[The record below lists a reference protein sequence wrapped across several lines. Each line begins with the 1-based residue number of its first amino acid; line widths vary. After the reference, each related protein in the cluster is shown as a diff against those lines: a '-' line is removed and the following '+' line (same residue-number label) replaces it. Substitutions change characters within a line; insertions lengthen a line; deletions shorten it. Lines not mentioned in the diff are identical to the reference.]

1 LKFLDDL
8 IHKKI
13 KPHFE
18 KGGKFEKFY
27 YAFEAGESFHFV
39 TDKRTDVGAHVRDS
53 VDLKRMMV
61 TVILA
66 LIPCFVFGAWN
77 VGYQQ
82 LLYNDFNAAL
92 ANDAGLQ
99 FAAFKAEY
107 SVPLVGA
114 LIQGL
119 GKVLPLML
127 VVYATGGTIEAI
139 FAVIRKHEINEGFLV
154 SGFLITLILPP
165 TMPLWQA
172 AISTAFGVVIG
183 KEVFG
188 GTGMNILNPALT
200 ARAFAFFAYAKQ
212 MSGDKVW
219 VAPNELLVL
228 NGVGAEG
235 HNITLMHDAVTAAT
249 PLGNAAVGS
258 EIPAV
263 IDLFIGTIPGSIGET
278 SVICCLIGAAVLLI
292 SRVGS
297 WRTMLGTL
305 IGAVLVTALFSV
317 LPEAAKDHYPILKVG
332 IVEHIFMGGFAFGL
346 VFMCTDPVSSACT
359 NTGKWVFGILTGV
372 LAMTIRCLNPA
383 YPEGMMLAILFMNV
397 FAPLIDHYV
406 VQANVKRRL
415 ARG

>member
-1 LKFLDDL
+1 MKFLDDL

-18 KGGKFEKFY
+18 KGGKLEPFF

-39 TDKRTDVGAHVRDS
+39 TDKRTDTGAHVRDGI
-53 VDLKRMMV
+53 DLKRMMV

-66 LIPCFVFGAWN
+66 LVPCFLVGTWN

-82 LLYNDFNAAL
+82 LLTANGAAPSVVE
-92 ANDAGLQ
+92 
-99 FAAFKAEY
+99 AF
-107 SVPLVGA
+107 
-114 LIQGL
+114 IQGL

-139 FAVIRKHEINEGFLV
+139 FACIRKHEINEGFLV
-154 SGFLITLILPP
+154 SGFLITLIMPP
-165 TMPLWQA
+165 TIPLWQA
-172 AISTAFGVVIG
+172 AVGTAFGVFIG

-200 ARAFAFFAYAKQ
+200 ARAFCFFAFPSM

-219 VAPNELLVL
+219 VAPNEALVL
-228 NGVGAEG
+228 NGVQLGETKA
-235 HNITLMHDAVTAAT
+235 TLMHEAVSMAT
-249 PLGNAAVGS
+249 PLGNAAVGG
-258 EIPAV
+258 
-263 IDLFIGTIPGSIGET
+263 DLPSTMQMFMGSIPGSIGET
-278 SVICCLIGAAVLLI
+278 SVVACLIGAVILI
-292 SRVGS
+292 LSGVGS

-305 IGAVLVTALFSV
+305 IGGAVIALLFNALHSGGKV
-317 LPEAAKDHYPILKVG
+317 DAPILGVDW
-332 IVEHIFMGGFAFGL
+332 IQHLCLGGFAFGL
-346 VFMCTDPVSSACT
+346 VFMCTDPVSSSCT
-359 NTGKWVFGILTGV
+359 NTGKWIFGILTGI
-372 LAMTIRCLNPA
+372 LAITIRCVNPA

-406 VQANVKRRL
+406 VAASVKRRL

>member
-1 LKFLDDL
+1 MKFLDDL

-18 KGGKFEKFY
+18 KGGKLEKFY

-39 TDKRTDVGAHVRDS
+39 TDKKTNTGAHVRDS
-53 VDLKRMMV
+53 IDLKRMMV
-61 TVILA
+61 TVIIA
-66 LIPCFVFGAWN
+66 LVPCFLFGIWN
-77 VGYQQ
+77 TGYQQ
-82 LLYNDFNAAL
+82 LNL
-92 ANDAGLQ
+92 ADPEVTPSLINCI
-99 FAAFKAEY
+99 
-107 SVPLVGA
+107 
-114 LIQGL
+114 IQGA

-172 AISTAFGVVIG
+172 AVGTAFGVIIG

-200 ARAFAFFAYAKQ
+200 ARAFCFFAYPTQ
-212 MSGDKVW
+212 MSGEKVW

-228 NGVGAEG
+228 NGVGS
-235 HNITLMHDAVTAAT
+235 DANVLLQIDPVSMAT
-249 PLGNAAVGS
+249 PLAQAANAVNAEALEKLPS
-258 EIPAV
+258 FMEM
-263 IDLFIGTIPGSIGET
+263 FIGTIPGSIGET
-278 SVICCLIGAAVLLI
+278 SVICCLIGAFILI
-292 SRVGS
+292 WSGVGS

-305 IGAVLVTALFSV
+305 IGGLAITALFQLIDSDNQLLSISPV
-317 LPEAAKDHYPILKVG
+317 DH
-332 IVEHIFMGGFAFGL
+332 IVMGGFAFGL
-346 VFMCTDPVSSACT
+346 VFMCTDPVSSSCT
-359 NTGKWVFGILTGV
+359 NTGKWIFGLLTGA
-372 LAMTIRCLNPA
+372 LAMTIRSLNPA

-406 VQANVKRRL
+406 VKANVNRRL

>member
-1 LKFLDDL
+1 MKFLDDL

-18 KGGKFEKFY
+18 KGGKLEKFY

-39 TDKRTDVGAHVRDS
+39 TDKKTDVGAHVRDS

-66 LIPCFVFGAWN
+66 LIPCFIFGAWN

-82 LLYNDFNAAL
+82 LLAAGEDT
-92 ANDAGLQ
+92 N
-99 FAAFKAEY
+99 
-107 SVPLVGA
+107 LVNCM
-114 LIQGL
+114 IQGL

-228 NGVGAEG
+228 NGVGPEG
-235 HNITLMHDAVTAAT
+235 QNITLMHDAVTAAT

-258 EIPAV
+258 EIPATM
-263 IDLFIGTIPGSIGET
+263 DLFLGIIPGSIGET
-278 SVICCLIGAAVLLI
+278 SVLCCLIGAAVLLI

-305 IGAVLVTALFSV
+305 IGAVLVTALFTV
-317 LPEAAKDHYPILKVG
+317 LPDAAKDHYPILKVG

>member
-1 LKFLDDL
+1 MKFLDDL

-18 KGGKFEKFY
+18 KGGKLEKFY

-39 TDKRTDVGAHVRDS
+39 TDKKTDVGAHVRDS

-66 LIPCFVFGAWN
+66 LIPCFLFGAWN

-82 LLYNDFNAAL
+82 LLAAGE
-92 ANDAGLQ
+92 DT
-99 FAAFKAEY
+99 
-107 SVPLVGA
+107 SLVNCM
-114 LIQGL
+114 IQGL

-127 VVYATGGTIEAI
+127 VVYAAGGTIEAI

-228 NGVGAEG
+228 NGVGPQDHG
-235 HNITLMHDAVTAAT
+235 VTLMHDAVTAAT
-249 PLGNAAVGS
+249 PLGNAAVGND
-258 EIPAV
+258 IPATM
-263 IDLFIGTIPGSIGET
+263 DLFLGMIPGSIGET
-278 SVICCLIGAAVLLI
+278 SVLCCLIGAAVLLI

-305 IGAVLVTALFSV
+305 IGAVLVTALFTV
-317 LPEAAKDHYPILKVG
+317 LPDAAKDHYPILKVG
-332 IVEHIFMGGFAFGL
+332 VIEHIFMGGFAFGL

-359 NTGKWVFGILTGV
+359 NTGKWVFGILTGI

>member
-1 LKFLDDL
+1 MKFLDDL
-8 IHKKI
+8 IHNKI

-39 TDKRTDVGAHVRDS
+39 TDKRTDTGAHVRDS

-66 LIPCFVFGAWN
+66 LIPCFIFGTWN

-82 LLYNDFNAAL
+82 LLYNDYYAAL
-92 ANDAGLQ
+92 ANDSSLTL
-99 FAAFKAEY
+99 AAFKSSY
-107 SVPLVGA
+107 STPLVGA

-119 GKVLPLML
+119 GKVLPLMI

-154 SGFLITLILPP
+154 SGFLITLIMPP
-165 TMPLWQA
+165 TIPLWQA

-200 ARAFAFFAYAKQ
+200 ARAFCFFAYAKD
-212 MSGDKVW
+212 MSGDQVW

-228 NGVGAEG
+228 NGIG
-235 HNITLMHDAVTAAT
+235 NPDLFLKHDAITAAT
-249 PLGNAAVGS
+249 PLGNAALGHD
-258 EIPAV
+258 IPAV
-263 IDLFIGTIPGSIGET
+263 MDLFLGLIPGSIGET
-278 SVICCLIGAAVLLI
+278 SALCCLIGAAILI
-292 SRVGS
+292 ISGVGS
-297 WRTMLGTL
+297 WRTMAGTL
-305 IGAVLVTALFSV
+305 IGGLVITAFFAVL
-317 LPEAAKDHYPILKVG
+317 PQAARDHYPILNYG
-332 IVEHIFMGGFAFGL
+332 AINHIFMGGFMFGL
-346 VFMCTDPVSSACT
+346 VFMCTDPVSSAAT
-359 NTGKWVFGILTGV
+359 NTGKWIFGLLTGI
-372 LAMTIRCLNPA
+372 LAMTIRCVNPA

-406 VQANVKRRL
+406 VGASVKRRL

>member
-1 LKFLDDL
+1 MKFLDDL

-18 KGGKFEKFY
+18 KGGKLEKFY

-66 LIPCFVFGAWN
+66 LIPCFLFGAWN

-82 LLYNDFNAAL
+82 LKL
-92 ANDAGLQ
+92 AGADTN
-99 FAAFKAEY
+99 
-107 SVPLVGA
+107 LVNCM
-114 LIQGL
+114 IQGL
-119 GKVLPLML
+119 GKVLPLMI

-154 SGFLITLILPP
+154 SGFLITLIFPP

-172 AISTAFGVVIG
+172 AISTAFGVIIG

-219 VAPNELLVL
+219 VAPNETLVL
-228 NGVGAEG
+228 NGVQLGGEKAV
-235 HNITLMHDAVTAAT
+235 LMHDAVTTAT
-249 PLGNAAVGS
+249 PLGNAAIGAYS
-258 EIPAV
+258 EIPSTME
-263 IDLFIGTIPGSIGET
+263 LFLGTIPGSIGET
-278 SVICCLIGAAVLLI
+278 SVLCCLIGAAVLLI

-305 IGAVLVTALFSV
+305 IGGLIITFLFSK
-317 LPEAAKDHYPILKVG
+317 LPQGAQDHYPILSAG
-332 IVEHIFMGGFAFGL
+332 AINHIFMGGFAFGL
-346 VFMCTDPVSSACT
+346 VFMCTDPVSSAAT
-359 NTGKWVFGILTGV
+359 NTGKWIFGILTGV

>member
-1 LKFLDDL
+1 MKFLDDL

-66 LIPCFVFGAWN
+66 LIPCFIFGAWN

-82 LLYNDFNAAL
+82 LKL
-92 ANDAGLQ
+92 AGADT
-99 FAAFKAEY
+99 
-107 SVPLVGA
+107 SLVNCM
-114 LIQGL
+114 IQGL
-119 GKVLPLML
+119 GKVLPLMI

-172 AISTAFGVVIG
+172 AISTAFGVIIG

-235 HNITLMHDAVTAAT
+235 HNVTLMHDSVTAAT
-249 PLGNAAVGS
+249 PLGNAAVGQD
-258 EIPAV
+258 IPAT
-263 IDLFIGTIPGSIGET
+263 IDLFLGTIPGSIGET
-278 SVICCLIGAAVLLI
+278 SVLCCLIGAAILLI

-305 IGAVLVTALFSV
+305 IGGALITLLFSFIYQKGW
-317 LPEAAKDHYPILKVG
+317 ATAPILKVSM
-332 IVEHIFMGGFAFGL
+332 VDHLFMGGFAFGL

>member
-1 LKFLDDL
+1 MKFLDDL

-39 TDKRTDVGAHVRDS
+39 TDKRTDTGAHVRDS

-66 LIPCFVFGAWN
+66 LIPCFIFGTWN

-82 LLYNDFNAAL
+82 LKL
-92 ANDAGLQ
+92 AGADTGLVNC
-99 FAAFKAEY
+99 F
-107 SVPLVGA
+107 
-114 LIQGL
+114 IQGL
-119 GKVLPLML
+119 GKVLPLMI

-154 SGFLITLILPP
+154 SGFLITLIMPP
-165 TMPLWQA
+165 TIPLWQA
-172 AISTAFGVVIG
+172 AISTAFGVIIG

-200 ARAFAFFAYAKQ
+200 ARAFCFFAYAKD
-212 MSGDKVW
+212 MSGDQVW

-228 NGVGAEG
+228 NGIG
-235 HNITLMHDAVTAAT
+235 NPDLFLKHDAVTAAT
-249 PLGNAAVGS
+249 PLGNAALGQD
-258 EIPAV
+258 IPAAM
-263 IDLFIGTIPGSIGET
+263 DLFLGLIPGSIGET
-278 SVICCLIGAAVLLI
+278 SVLCCLIGAAILI
-292 SRVGS
+292 FSGVGS
-297 WRTMLGTL
+297 WRTMAGTL
-305 IGAVLVTALFSV
+305 IGGLVITAFFTV
-317 LPEAAKDHYPILKVG
+317 LPQAARDHYPILNYGAVN
-332 IVEHIFMGGFAFGL
+332 HIFMGGFMFGL
-346 VFMCTDPVSSACT
+346 VFMCTDPVSSAAT
-359 NTGKWVFGILTGV
+359 NTGKWIFGLLTGI
-372 LAMTIRCLNPA
+372 LAMTIRCVNPA

-406 VQANVKRRL
+406 VGASVKRRL

>member
-1 LKFLDDL
+1 MKFLDDL

-66 LIPCFVFGAWN
+66 LIPCFLFGAWN

-82 LLYNDFNAAL
+82 LKL
-92 ANDAGLQ
+92 AGGDT
-99 FAAFKAEY
+99 
-107 SVPLVGA
+107 SLVNC
-114 LIQGL
+114 LIQGF

-172 AISTAFGVVIG
+172 AVSTAFGVVIG

-212 MSGDKVW
+212 MSGDQVW
-219 VAPNELLVL
+219 VAPDKLLVL

-235 HNITLMHDAVTAAT
+235 HNVTLMHDAVTAAT
-249 PLGNAAVGS
+249 PLGNAAVGKD
-258 EIPAV
+258 IPAV
-263 IDLFIGTIPGSIGET
+263 MDLFLGTIPGSIGET
-278 SVICCLIGAAVLLI
+278 SVLCCLIGAAVLLI

-305 IGAVLVTALFSV
+305 IGGALITLFFSFAHQKGWATA
-317 LPEAAKDHYPILKVG
+317 PILKAGMVN
-332 IVEHIFMGGFAFGL
+332 HLFMGGFAFGL

-359 NTGKWVFGILTGV
+359 NTGKWIFGILTGV

>member
-1 LKFLDDL
+1 MKFLDDL

-66 LIPCFVFGAWN
+66 LIPCFLFGAWN
-77 VGYQQ
+77 VGFQQ
-82 LLYNDFNAAL
+82 LKL
-92 ANDAGLQ
+92 AGGDTN
-99 FAAFKAEY
+99 
-107 SVPLVGA
+107 LVNCM
-114 LIQGL
+114 IQGL
-119 GKVLPLML
+119 GKVIPLMIA
-127 VVYATGGTIEAI
+127 VYATGGTIEAI

-172 AISTAFGVVIG
+172 AIATAFGVVIG

-200 ARAFAFFAYAKQ
+200 ARAFAFFAYPSQ
-212 MSGDKVW
+212 ISGDKVW
-219 VAPNELLVL
+219 VSPDELLVL
-228 NGVGAEG
+228 NGVGPSG
-235 HNITLMHDAVTAAT
+235 HNVTLMHDAVTAAT
-249 PLGNAAVGS
+249 PLGNAAVGND
-258 EIPAV
+258 IPSTME
-263 IDLFIGTIPGSIGET
+263 LFLGTIPGSIGET
-278 SVICCLIGAAVLLI
+278 SVLCCLIGAAVLLV

-305 IGAVLVTALFSV
+305 IGGFLITLLFAK
-317 LPEAAKDHYPILKVG
+317 LPQAAQDHYPILSAG
-332 IVEHIFMGGFAFGL
+332 AINHIFMGGFAFGL
-346 VFMCTDPVSSACT
+346 VFMCTDPVSSSAT
-359 NTGKWVFGILTGV
+359 NTGKWIFGILTGI

-406 VQANVKRRL
+406 VGASVKRRL

>member
-1 LKFLDDL
+1 MKFLDDL

-82 LLYNDFNAAL
+82 LLAA
-92 ANDAGLQ
+92 GQ
-99 FAAFKAEY
+99 ETT
-107 SVPLVGA
+107 LVNC
-114 LIQGL
+114 LVQGL

-172 AISTAFGVVIG
+172 AVSTAFGVVIG

-235 HNITLMHDAVTAAT
+235 HNVTLMHDAVTAAT

-263 IDLFIGTIPGSIGET
+263 MDLFIGTIPGSIGET
-278 SVICCLIGAAVLLI
+278 SVLCCLIGAAVLLI

-317 LPEAAKDHYPILKVG
+317 LPDAAKDHYPILKVG

-359 NTGKWVFGILTGV
+359 NTGKWIFGILTGIV
-372 LAMTIRCLNPA
+372 AMTIRCLNPA